1 MIMISPSFACIPA
14 PLHLKGPTYA
24 GYTYNTYHMY
34 SFCCCNL
41 AFSPIHAT
49 SGLLRHPFLSF
60 GSSYS
65 LMHVLKGKYIS
76 VHSGSEIHTLVHNH
90 MDRPQDAYPR
100 NPTPTMMPPLLALRC
115 ICFVLATSCLPDN
128 STIGLLGHHF
138 LSFGNS
144 YSLMHMLK
152 GRYTSVHSGSENY
165 NLVHNHMDRPQDAYQ
180 SKPNT
185 NNDATTISTA
195 VYFRAE
201 VLNFMAF
208 FSCTFPFSMFEVCA
222 TACKT

>member
-14 PLHLKGPTYA
+14 PLHLKGPTYV

-34 SFCCCNL
+34 LFCCCNP
-41 AFSPIHAT
+41 AFSPSHST

-76 VHSGSEIHTLVHNH
+76 VHSGSEIHT
-90 MDRPQDAYPR
+90 
-100 NPTPTMMPPLLALRC
+100 
-115 ICFVLATSCLPDN
+115 
-128 STIGLLGHHF
+128 
-138 LSFGNS
+138 
-144 YSLMHMLK
+144 
-152 GRYTSVHSGSENY
+152 
-165 NLVHNHMDRPQDAYQ
+165 LVHNHMDRPQDAYQ

-222 TACKT
+222 TACKTRLTAILGRCSEGLNACPCSTAITHGCRSRQLNMLIKTQSGCVCR